1 MLLSRFPGV
10 TKSISALFAS
20 SRRPLIRSMATVRS
34 SLPHEDRTAAE
45 PRESRLEPV
54 VLSNIRQINENIRLL
69 RLNAADPNHT
79 IKFLPGQWLDTF
91 IPGLPK
97 AGGFTITSTP
107 SEARPSSH
115 LSPFLELAV
124 QKSSNPPAQWL
135 SRPEDEIIGQKLVV
149 RVGGS
154 FTWPPPKLDAGSI
167 DRLVLIAGGVGI
179 NPLIS
184 ILSHLIRTGQHPKEI
199 HFIYGTKATPELD
212 RHSILFLTRLMDLVG
227 IANDPNITL
236 SLYLTGTGDDGAIDH
251 GNFPNRTFA
260 RRITELDLTRA
271 LDGYKE
277 SLYGAEHDRQGT
289 VCYVCGPQKMTD
301 EFVDFLSAQPGMA
314 RDRVLCEK
322 WW

>member
-1 MLLSRFPGV
+1 MQPIQITPS
-10 TKSISALFAS
+10 KSVQFNLKAFVKLTDH
-20 SRRPLIRSMATVRS
+20 LV
-34 SLPHEDRTAAE
+34 
-45 PRESRLEPV
+45 
-54 VLSNIRQINENIRLL
+54 
-69 RLNAADPNHT
+69 
-79 IKFLPGQWLDTF
+79 KFLAGQWLDTF

-135 SRPEDEIIGQKLVV
+135 SRPEEEILGQKLVV

-154 FTWPPPKLDAGSI
+154 FTWPPPKLDAGGI

-179 NPLIS
+179 KYAQPFVSTSSSANEDFSPLIS

-260 RRITELDLTRA
+260 RRITELDLARA

-301 EFVDFLSAQPGMA
+301 EFVNFLSAQPGMA

>member
-1 MLLSRFPGV
+1 MMPFKYSGV
-10 TKSISALFAS
+10 TKLTLPITASI
-20 SRRPLIRSMATVRS
+20 RRPFIRSMATVRS

-54 VLSNIRQINENIRLL
+54 VLSNIRQVNENIRLL
-69 RLNAADPNHT
+69 RLNAVDPNHT

-97 AGGFTITSTP
+97 AGGFTITSAP

-115 LSPFLELAV
+115 VSPFLELAV

-135 SRPEDEIIGQKLVV
+135 SRPEEEILGQKLVV

-154 FTWPPPKLDAGSI
+154 FTWPPPNLDAGGI

-184 ILSHLIRTGQHPKEI
+184 IFSHLIRTGQHPKEI

-212 RHSILFLTRLMDLVG
+212 RHSILFLTRLLDLVG
-227 IANDPNITL
+227 ISNDPNITL
-236 SLYLTGTGDDGAIDH
+236 SLYLTGRGDDGTIDH

-260 RRITELDLTRA
+260 RRITELDLARA

-277 SLYGAEHDRQGT
+277 SLYGREHDRQGT

-301 EFVDFLSAQPGMA
+301 EFVDFLSEQPGMA
-314 RDRVLCEK
+314 RERVLCEK

>member
-1 MLLSRFPGV
+1 MELTDHLV
-10 TKSISALFAS
+10 
-20 SRRPLIRSMATVRS
+20 
-34 SLPHEDRTAAE
+34 
-45 PRESRLEPV
+45 
-54 VLSNIRQINENIRLL
+54 
-69 RLNAADPNHT
+69 
-79 IKFLPGQWLDTF
+79 KFLPGQWLDTF

-97 AGGFTITSTP
+97 AGGFTITSAP

-115 LSPFLELAV
+115 VSPFLELAV

-135 SRPEDEIIGQKLVV
+135 SRPEEEILGQKLVV

-154 FTWPPPKLDAGSI
+154 FTWPPPNLDAGGI

-179 NPLIS
+179 KYVEPSAPPNSCTNERSSPLIS
-184 ILSHLIRTGQHPKEI
+184 IFSHLIRTGQHPKEI

-212 RHSILFLTRLMDLVG
+212 RHSILFLTRLLDLVG
-227 IANDPNITL
+227 ISNDPNITL
-236 SLYLTGTGDDGAIDH
+236 SLYLTGRGDDGTIDH

-260 RRITELDLTRA
+260 RRITELDLARA

-277 SLYGAEHDRQGT
+277 SLYGREHDRQGT

-301 EFVDFLSAQPGMA
+301 EFVDFLSEQPGMA
-314 RDRVLCEK
+314 RERVLCEK